1 MKRGKSAKTF
11 AKPIGEAAWTWNA
24 RYQCRDAVR
33 RSVARFAVTPRHRPR
48 NTIGERSA
56 LDPGVRG
63 IARLGA
69 LLHCRLD
76 LCKRGITATR
86 GAEPTTPHIT
96 ACRIAVFFMSRFQFF
111 GSGRFIQRLA
121 ICKCTPILAPSLS
134 VNAEAFT
141 RERAALQRALYDKL
155 SHSFAVSASE
165 AQTVQPVTVQVF
177 NSGSDNPAVVARSGA
192 WCTLARLPRAARLPL
207 PETAISA
214 LARSWRA

>member
-24 RYQCRDAVR
+24 PRYQCRDAVR

-134 VNAEAFT
+134 VNAEAFM
-141 RERAALQRALYDKL
+141 RERAPLQRALYDKL
-155 SHSFAVSASE
+155 SHSFAVSDPKRRPHNRSQSECSVPE
-165 AQTVQPVTVQVF
+165 AQ
-177 NSGSDNPAVVARSGA
+177 SRRS
-192 WCTLARLPRAARLPL
+192 
-207 PETAISA
+207 SA
-214 LARSWRA
+214 QRSLV